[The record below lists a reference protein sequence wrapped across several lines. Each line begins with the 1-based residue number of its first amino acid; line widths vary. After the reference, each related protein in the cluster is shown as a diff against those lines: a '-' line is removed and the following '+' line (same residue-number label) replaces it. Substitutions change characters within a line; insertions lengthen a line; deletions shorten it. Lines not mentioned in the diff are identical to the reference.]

1 MKFFPAGAQKLFFVA
16 AAKNVFASADPA
28 ELAWNEEIIANYC
41 KDVKRVS
48 GTEPVPGRKNLI
60 RRHLLLPCGACGR
73 AGRNFRLNA
82 VSMPKGFT
90 ARPQTGCGRAAR
102 NSSVMPS
109 ARTGI
114 PSERKKRS
122 TALCTGETGCE
133 KNFFEKSSKTGE
145 NRLQFAD
152 RYGILVKLIRKR
164 KHSSA
169 GRASALQAEGHRF
182 EPCCFH
188 QHSAES

>member
-1 MKFFPAGAQKLFFVA
+1 MSSRFRGQSPCPAEKILSAGTCCCLA
-16 AAKNVFASADPA
+16 APVEGRGVTSASARSQ
-28 ELAWNEEIIANYC
+28 C
-41 KDVKRVS
+41 Q
-48 GTEPVPGRKNLI
+48 
-60 RRHLLLPCGACGR
+60 
-73 AGRNFRLNA
+73 
-82 VSMPKGFT
+82 T
-90 ARPQTGCGRAAR
+90 ARI
-102 NSSVMPS
+102 SSVMPS
-109 ARTGI
+109 ARMGI

-188 QHSAES
+188 QHSAESKIMRE